1 MYSIY
6 SWPNTIQPF
15 IGGYLIDNVLGP
27 RKAAILFCSLVA
39 LGTAIVALS
48 TTLEFPHGSFMPFY
62 IAVCGRFVFGLGGES
77 LTVTQNTFVAR
88 WFEGRELATAFAI
101 CLSFSR
107 IGSALNFAVEKPIAN
122 SLGFSYALWASA
134 IFCVVSTLAGM
145 ILSTMDRL
153 GEDERVVGPKK
164 KMYDESGKEVKNIIF
179 MLILYPRVVYL
190 WLFMCVVYSC
200 CFFVLFLRV
209 FFYYFCSCFLFF
221 YYRYYL
227 WRQFFN
233 KLTTVFVLYFFFV
246 DFKKIAA
253 LSEAEIKLEK
263 EEESEPNWRDIRKV
277 LRLREILI
285 YIVCMSFYVAVFV
298 FITIASPFFQ
308 RKYSVTPS
316 VANTY
321 VAIPYTVSAIISPIL
336 GFCIDYIGYSAQWV
350 LLACLSLTAIHLT
363 LATTMFPPY
372 AMMIWMGCT
381 YSLCAASLWPMVA
394 LIVNLKQLGSAYGLM
409 TALQNLG
416 LAGKTIYS
424 GIDTILFLS
433 FV

>member
-1 MYSIY
+1 MSNNNNTLLPPSQRQLLLPPLPPSTSPSPTPAPSISCCHPTTRLFRSVILFLACTLTFGSYFAYDNPGALTEAFKSQVCHNSTTRYELMYSIY

-200 CFFVLFLRV
+200 CFFVLFLV
-209 FFYYFCSCFLFF
+209 CS
-221 YYRYYL
+221 
-227 WRQFFN
+227 
-233 KLTTVFVLYFFFV
+233 
-246 DFKKIAA
+246 
-253 LSEAEIKLEK
+253 
-263 EEESEPNWRDIRKV
+263 
-277 LRLREILI
+277 
-285 YIVCMSFYVAVFV
+285 
-298 FITIASPFFQ
+298 FIIFA
-308 RKYSVTPS
+308 
-316 VANTY
+316 
-321 VAIPYTVSAIISPIL
+321 
-336 GFCIDYIGYSAQWV
+336 
-350 LLACLSLTAIHLT
+350 
-363 LATTMFPPY
+363 
-372 AMMIWMGCT
+372 
-381 YSLCAASLWPMVA
+381 AASFF
-394 LIVNLKQLGSAYGLM
+394 S
-409 TALQNLG
+409 T
-416 LAGKTIYS
+416 
-424 GIDTILFLS
+424 IDTTSGDNFS
-433 FV
+433 TN